1 MVTRSSTSGPRSAQV
16 PARYLAATDHLDFR
30 HPAVAAFVERET
42 ADAADE
48 REAAVR
54 LYYAVRDGLDY
65 DVFGQDL
72 SSGGVRASA
81 ILERGQGF
89 CLHKSILYAAAVR
102 AVGVPSRLK
111 VSEVRNH
118 LSSPR
123 LRTLVGGDLFVH
135 WLTEVHLGGRWVK
148 ATPVFNKLLCRLYGI
163 EPLEFDGV
171 HDASAHPFK
180 DGAEMRFLTDHGTY
194 ADLDYGHLIG
204 VMRQRHPRMF
214 ELGLCTPRS
223 VAVAA

>member
-1 MVTRSSTSGPRSAQV
+1 MVISLPASEFQPAAV
-16 PARYLAATDHLDFR
+16 PARYLAETAHLDYG
-30 HPAVAAFVERET
+30 HPAIRTFVAEATAET
-42 ADAADE
+42 DDP

-54 LYYAVRDGLDY
+54 LFYAVRDGLDY

-72 SSGGVRASA
+72 SSDGICASA
-81 ILERGQGF
+81 ILARGEGF
-89 CLHKSILYAAAVR
+89 CLHKSILYAACVR

-123 LRTLVGGDLFVH
+123 LRALVGGDVFVH
-135 WLTEVHLGGRWVK
+135 WLTEIHLDGRWIK

-180 DGAEMRFLTDHGTY
+180 DGAEMQFLRDHGTY
-194 ADLDYGHLIG
+194 ADVDYDHLIG
-204 VMRQRHPRMF
+204 VMRARHPRMF
-214 ELGLCTPRS
+214 ERGLCTPRS
-223 VAVAA
+223 AEVTA